1 MTQTLVTVGIFVL
14 LLALVPFG
22 IKWVQ
27 NRASGGSM
35 ANGVNGRVISALAV
49 GPQQRVVTVEVGPP
63 DARTCL
69 VLGVTQQSIAC
80 LYSFPVGGAS
90 PSGEGPSGAVARAL
104 SQCTQSGRS

>member
-1 MTQTLVTVGIFVL
+1 MTQTLLTVGVFLL

-27 NRASGGSM
+27 NRAGGGSM

-69 VLGVTQQSIAC
+69 VLGVTQQSISC
-80 LYSFPVGGAS
+80 LHSFPVGGAS
-90 PSGEGPSGAVARAL
+90 LADEGPSGAVARAF
-104 SQCTQSGRS
+104 TQSGRS